1 MADQDY
7 CGGANWWDPSSA
19 NRNRFGGSGGGG
31 SASSTTTTRGTSGG
45 GGGGGY
51 GWLTEAASS
60 VVLDINATRSSLD
73 SVPEGTQDPKM
84 DPGSSSVLVGLGLSS
99 QVLDWSQQPILR
111 NPEKAD
117 NNFRSTLQE
126 GMGLNPNFHQ
136 DFGSQLQWRDKLFSS
151 NEDSME
157 STVTC
162 QGLATPSRF
171 QLDSSSSSSVYC
183 SPSSILQGFTGP
195 DQQHQQ
201 QAQINYHQNYF
212 DQQQLTSSWAKVP
225 QFLRGSPPKQHQQ
238 QQQQQQNQY
247 HQLHFTNNAPYWNA
261 SSPVSNPD
269 ARPNLF
275 SSVQTQLPM
284 PTFEERPQQNALE
297 VKATSTTTK
306 KGGGEMNNK
315 RGRNEAATSTLPPFK
330 VRKEKMGDRITALQ
344 QLVSPFGKTDTA
356 SVLSEAIEYIKF
368 LHEQVSVLC
377 TPYLRSGASYQ
388 QQQQNNEKTKM
399 DSDAPKQDLRSR
411 GLCLVPVSSTFPVAH
426 ETTVDFWTPA
436 FGGTFR

>member
-1 MADQDY
+1 MADDY
-7 CGGANWWDPSSA
+7 CGGANWWDRSSA
-19 NRNRFGGSGGGG
+19 NRNRLDGGGGGGGG
-31 SASSTTTTRGTSGG
+31 STSSTTTTRATGGG

-51 GWLTEAASS
+51 GWLAEAATS

-73 SVPEGTQDPKM
+73 SVSGGTQDPKM

-99 QVLDWSQQPILR
+99 QVLDWSQQPIL

-117 NNFRSTLQE
+117 NNFQSTLQE
-126 GMGLNPNFHQ
+126 GMGLNPNFHH

-171 QLDSSSSSSVYC
+171 QLDSSSSSS
-183 SPSSILQGFTGP
+183 
-195 DQQHQQ
+195 
-201 QAQINYHQNYF
+201 
-212 DQQQLTSSWAKVP
+212 
-225 QFLRGSPPKQHQQ
+225 
-238 QQQQQQNQY
+238 
-247 HQLHFTNNAPYWNA
+247 
-261 SSPVSNPD
+261 
-269 ARPNLF
+269 
-275 SSVQTQLPM
+275 LPM
-284 PTFEERPQQNALE
+284 PTFDEKPQVRYTHSALE
-297 VKATSTTTK
+297 VKQTSTATR
-306 KGGGEMNNK
+306 KGSGEMNNK
-315 RGRNEAATSTLPPFK
+315 RGRNEAASSTLPPFK

-377 TPYLRSGASYQ
+377 NPSLKSGASYQ

-411 GLCLVPVSSTFPVAH
+411 GLCLVPVSSTFPVEH